1 MNDKEWNEITAM
13 LQEEPSISRAPTIS
27 RSEYMRRKEARK
39 SRLKR
44 RRIRRIRNG
53 VVTIFV
59 LTLIILCI
67 VLFFRSCSTDKRIVG
82 TWDYDT
88 VTVYRFDKNGEGAL
102 LLPNESHVFSY
113 SIEEDQLVIDFENEN
128 VADHTYTFSING
140 SELTLTAEE
149 SAGTE
154 YVLTRK

>member
-1 MNDKEWNEITAM
+1 MNDKEWNEITTM
-13 LQEEPSISRAPTIS
+13 LQEQPSVSRTPTIS

-39 SRLKR
+39 RRLR
-44 RRIRRIRNG
+44 RRRIRNG

-88 VTVYRFDKNGEGAL
+88 VTIYRFDKNGEGAL
-102 LLPNESHVFSY
+102 LLPNESYAFTY
-113 SIEEDQLVIDFENEN
+113 SVEEDRLFIDFENESLT
-128 VADHTYTFSING
+128 DHTYIFTVNG
-140 SELTLTAEE
+140 SKLTLTAEE
-149 SAGTE
+149 PGNTV
-154 YVLTRK
+154 YVLTKKP